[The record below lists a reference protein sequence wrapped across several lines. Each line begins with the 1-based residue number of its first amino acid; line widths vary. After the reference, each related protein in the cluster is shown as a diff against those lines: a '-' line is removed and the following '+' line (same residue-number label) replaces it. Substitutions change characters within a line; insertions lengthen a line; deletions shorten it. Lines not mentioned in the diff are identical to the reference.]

1 MAFAFLPFPYL
12 RSYSL
17 FTQFLILLVFVV
29 LSYRYSR
36 FRLALFAFLGIYGT
50 YKVAVPLVRW
60 GYAAFKGI
68 AMFGFYVHFFVVGIG
83 YIFTAVMG
91 IWNSPE
97 LLQGLREGY
106 ERG

>member
-1 MAFAFLPFPYL
+1 
-12 RSYSL
+12 
-17 FTQFLILLVFVV
+17 
-29 LSYRYSR
+29 
-36 FRLALFAFLGIYGT
+36 
-50 YKVAVPLVRW
+50 
-60 GYAAFKGI
+60 
-68 AMFGFYVHFFVVGIG
+68 MFGFYVHFFVVGIG